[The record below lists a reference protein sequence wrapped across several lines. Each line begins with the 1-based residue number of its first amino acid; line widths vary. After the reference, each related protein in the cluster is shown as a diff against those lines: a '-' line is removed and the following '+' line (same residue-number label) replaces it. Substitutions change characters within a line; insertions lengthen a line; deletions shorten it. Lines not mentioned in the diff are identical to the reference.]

1 MKKRQ
6 PLSYEWKNISI
17 TKKTSL
23 IFGLLLFIIV
33 LISAVSYYGLI
44 IVHHETGAAVLVSTE
59 TERLVLEMTV
69 KQEKARL
76 EGRMFYWHYPMVGF
90 RKAYGDYVRKM
101 TEHLNDALAIS
112 AKLRKVI
119 LDSRL
124 ADKVKKIKLDLNV
137 YQLVIRR
144 NVEIFEESVNLIK
157 ALAVDK
163 SGLLGKLSQ
172 SSALLKEG
180 LQSGSTD
187 LMHLF
192 REMQIFEKD
201 YLATRYHPLMQSAIN
216 TASLLRAAIETD
228 PALIDGKSRWVKKHL
243 EAYLET
249 VESIIAIDSL
259 IGNNLK
265 ELELQEETLRPISS
279 RLTAMA
285 RDEVKHA
292 QLEAARVHGLVETG
306 LLMAVLAG
314 LGLSIFSIILFNR
327 TVTRNVLGLTNAATQ
342 VSNGNMAARAQV
354 ETADEI
360 GILAKIFNQM
370 VSQLVEKLEAI
381 KKAEEAMGKA
391 LKREQFMGDI
401 VRNASV
407 PIGVGYPDGSL
418 GMPNRAFLELTGYS
432 EEELNTIDWNMTLT
446 PPEWRE
452 YETAK
457 LEELHRTK
465 RPVTYEK
472 EYIRKDGSRVPIE
485 LVVHPRLDDEEKI
498 TSYMAFVSNITDRKR
513 AENRIKSSLKEKET
527 LLREIHHRVKN
538 NMNVASS
545 LLKLQSADITDKKAV
560 EILKET
566 RRRITAMALVHD
578 KLYQSKDMGNIDLT
592 EYIKSLVEEQF
603 AAYGGDRER
612 VSATVSAKELF
623 LDIDLATP
631 CGLIIS
637 ELISNAMKHAF
648 PLDRKGE
655 INVALRAINENEVEL
670 MVSDDGVGLPADL
683 DFETTESFGLY
694 LIKLLV
700 EQIEGTVDLDR
711 DGGTAFKIRFK
722 KPCTL

>member
-1 MKKRQ
+1 MKA
-6 PLSYEWKNISI
+6 EC
-17 TKKTSL
+17 
-23 IFGLLLFIIV
+23 FF
-33 LISAVSYYGLI
+33 
-44 IVHHETGAAVLVSTE
+44 
-59 TERLVLEMTV
+59 
-69 KQEKARL
+69 
-76 EGRMFYWHYPMVGF
+76 WHYPIVGF

-101 TEHLNDALAIS
+101 TEHLSDAMAIS

-119 LDSRL
+119 LASRL
-124 ADKVKKIKLDLNV
+124 ADRVKKIKLDLNV
-137 YQLVIRR
+137 YLLVTRR
-144 NVEIFEESVNLIK
+144 NAEIFEETINLIK
-157 ALAVDK
+157 ELTVDK
-163 SGLLGKLSQ
+163 TGLLEKLNQ
-172 SSALLKEG
+172 SSALIKEG
-180 LQSGSTD
+180 LKSSSTD
-187 LMHLF
+187 LMLLF
-192 REMQIFEKD
+192 REMQAFEKD
-201 YLATRYHPLMQSAIN
+201 YLATRYHPVMQSAIN

-228 PALIDGKSRWVKKHL
+228 PALTDGKSRWVQRHL
-243 EAYLET
+243 EAYLGT
-249 VESIIAIDSL
+249 VDSIIAIDSL

-279 RLTAMA
+279 KLTALA

-292 QLEAARVHGLVETG
+292 ELEAARVHGLVETG
-306 LLMAVLAG
+306 LLIAVLAG

-327 TVTRNVLGLTNAATQ
+327 TVTRNVLRLANAATQ
-342 VSNGNMAARAQV
+342 VSDGNMAARAQV

-381 KKAEEAMGKA
+381 KKAEEAMGNA
-391 LKREQFMGDI
+391 LRREQFMGDI

-452 YETAK
+452 HETAK

-513 AENRIKSSLKEKET
+513 AENRIQLALKEKET

-700 EQIEGTVDLDR
+700 DQIEGTVDLDR
-711 DGGTAFKIRFK
+711 DGGPHLRSDLRNPAPFKEFWRI
-722 KPCTL
+722 P